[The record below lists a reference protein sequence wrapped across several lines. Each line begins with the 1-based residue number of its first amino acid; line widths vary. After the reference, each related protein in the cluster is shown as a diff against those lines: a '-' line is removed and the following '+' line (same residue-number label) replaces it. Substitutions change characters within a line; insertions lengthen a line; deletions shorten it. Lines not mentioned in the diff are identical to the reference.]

1 MRNLSSESLGNA
13 PSTAAKNNPSPAAAS
28 TNLKPDVASIL
39 EALQANASEERRAVA
54 VTYFPTAMRVLGVPV
69 PALRVVA
76 KGLAKELKTAP
87 ASRVLSLA
95 EALITDGSMEGR
107 QIAYELIEFHKPTTA
122 ALTAA
127 DIERLRQG
135 LDNWASVD
143 SFAMSIAGPAW
154 RRGLLSD
161 AHIDGWAAS
170 PDRFVRR
177 LALVCTVTLNMKS
190 RGGKGD
196 VPRTLR
202 LCTRLAADRDDFV
215 VKALSWALREV
226 LPHDEPAVQAFLT
239 QHDSALHR
247 RIVREIGNKLRT
259 GRKNG

>member
-1 MRNLSSESLGNA
+1 MRHSSSESPSNA
-13 PSTAAKNNPSPAAAS
+13 SSVAAKKSP
-28 TNLKPDVASIL
+28 KPGDVRTSAQADVDRIVD
-39 EALQANASEERRAVA
+39 ALQAHASAERRAVA

-76 KGLAKELKTAP
+76 KDLAKELKTAP
-87 ASRVLSLA
+87 AARVLSLA

-107 QIAYELIEFHKPTTA
+107 QVGYELIEFHKPTTA

-161 AHIDGWAAS
+161 AQIDGWAAS

-177 LALVCTVTLNMKS
+177 LALVCTVPLNMKS

-202 LCTRLAADRDDFV
+202 LCTCLAADRDDFV

-239 QHDSALHR
+239 RHDAVLQR